1 MGAMTALRTFM
12 SMPLAVVAAM
22 TLMGC
27 YDLSTDGPHR
37 DDFVRTKGPTQGQ
50 DEDQGQQTTAE
61 VRCGDAT
68 TPCNLNANAAKTDA
82 LLDLLEEYDSR
93 GIVEMQQQA
102 RSTREPD

>member
-1 MGAMTALRTFM
+1 MGAMTAVRTFM

-37 DDFVRTKGPTQGQ
+37 DDFVRAKGQTQAQ

-68 TPCNLNANAAKTDA
+68 TPCNVNAAKTDA

-93 GIVEMQQQA
+93 GIVEMQQQM
-102 RSTREPD
+102 RSAHEPD